1 MVDYLFYL
9 CVDILAWL
17 ANVTGTTYE
26 LVNII
31 IFVIGYPIFVIILL
45 FIIYIQRKKI
55 NNLRSNKF

>member
-17 ANVTGTTYE
+17 ANATGTTYE

-31 IFVIGYPIFVIILL
+31 IFVIGYPIFVILL
-45 FIIYIQRKKI
+45 LLIIYFQRKKI

>member
-55 NNLRSNKF
+55 NNLRSNKL

>member
-45 FIIYIQRKKI
+45 FIIYIQRKK
-55 NNLRSNKF
+55 N

>member
-31 IFVIGYPIFVIILL
+31 IFVIGYPIFVILL
-45 FIIYIQRKKI
+45 LLIIYFQRKKI